1 MHVTGQQ
8 ELAANILVVG
18 TASLITKYNI
28 SGSIYF
34 LFAYCYSHGESGV
47 VKLISHVTFCNKE
60 ALEPSQEAAVLRC
73 FFQCILPSTHI
84 RVDIHTNMYST
95 Y

>member
-60 ALEPSQEAAVLRC
+60 ALEPSQEAIEV
-73 FFQCILPSTHI
+73 FFS
-84 RVDIHTNMYST
+84 MYSSEYT
-95 Y
+95 YTSQYTY